1 MKKSIPIL
9 KKAGFES
16 VEDLSRTAVGFS
28 SQAYQ
33 DLPPQLRLSATSH
46 GEQRVRVR
54 VPSEQGFHRTTQF
67 IMQEY
72 LNLVDWKGL
81 GLPSIEKW
89 CKVSVKKFER
99 FPTVVAEW
107 IKLKE
112 TLAKFQAEGGN
123 ETSDNKGSDDMTSEE
138 ERKRKSDASPLEFC
152 RTGLTGGNVWDSLV
166 ELPKIMKQWGARAD
180 DIKEVWE
187 IVQHFF
193 INMSRPVKTGAA
205 TRRRLGEQ

>member
-1 MKKSIPIL
+1 MKEGVPIL
-9 KKAGFES
+9 KKAGFER
-16 VEDLSRTAVGFS
+16 VENLPRTAAFLS
-28 SQAYQ
+28 SKAYQ
-33 DLPPQLRLSATSH
+33 DVSPQLRSSATSS
-46 GEQRVRVR
+46 GEQKVQVL
-54 VPSEQGFHRTTQF
+54 QGLHRTTQF

-123 ETSDNKGSDDMTSEE
+123 ETSGDKGSDDMTSEAK
-138 ERKRKSDASPLEFC
+138 RKRKSDASPVEFC
-152 RTGLTGGNVWDSLV
+152 SRGLVGGNV
-166 ELPKIMKQWGARAD
+166 
-180 DIKEVWE
+180 
-187 IVQHFF
+187 
-193 INMSRPVKTGAA
+193 
-205 TRRRLGEQ
+205 

>member
-54 VPSEQGFHRTTQF
+54 VPSAQGFHRTTQF
-67 IMQEY
+67 TMQEY

-81 GLPSIEKW
+81 ELPSTEKR
-89 CKVSVKKFER
+89 CKASVEKFKR
-99 FPTVVAEW
+99 SPMVLAEW
-107 IKLKE
+107 IELKE
-112 TLAKFQAEGGN
+112 TLAKFQV
-123 ETSDNKGSDDMTSEE
+123 M
-138 ERKRKSDASPLEFC
+138 
-152 RTGLTGGNVWDSLV
+152 
-166 ELPKIMKQWGARAD
+166 
-180 DIKEVWE
+180 
-187 IVQHFF
+187 
-193 INMSRPVKTGAA
+193 
-205 TRRRLGEQ
+205 